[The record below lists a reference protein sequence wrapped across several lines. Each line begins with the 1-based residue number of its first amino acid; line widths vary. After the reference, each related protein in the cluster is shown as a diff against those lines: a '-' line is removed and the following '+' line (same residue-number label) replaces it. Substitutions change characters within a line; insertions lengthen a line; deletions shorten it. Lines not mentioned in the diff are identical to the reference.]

1 MLNKPEDQIDKASRT
16 SAKIINFGA
25 LYGAGAKTIQK
36 QAVAQYGV
44 DMPLRE
50 AEEKLSQWRRAYPQL
65 IGWQKTQG
73 NRAELQVK
81 TLMGRRRLLVPG
93 ETDRFT
99 VRLNTQVQGTG
110 GDCMK
115 AALAMLWESYLAV
128 NPDMRLVACVHDECV
143 MEVPEDRVQEA
154 MDMLK
159 HCMEAAAYEVCI
171 TNVPIVAEPGFG
183 DDWSAK

>member
-1 MLNKPEDQIDKASRT
+1 
-16 SAKIINFGA
+16 
-25 LYGAGAKTIQK
+25 
-36 QAVAQYGV
+36 
-44 DMPLRE
+44 
-50 AEEKLSQWRRAYPQL
+50 
-65 IGWQKTQG
+65 
-73 NRAELQVK
+73 
-81 TLMGRRRLLVPG
+81 
-93 ETDRFT
+93 
-99 VRLNTQVQGTG
+99 
-110 GDCMK
+110 MK